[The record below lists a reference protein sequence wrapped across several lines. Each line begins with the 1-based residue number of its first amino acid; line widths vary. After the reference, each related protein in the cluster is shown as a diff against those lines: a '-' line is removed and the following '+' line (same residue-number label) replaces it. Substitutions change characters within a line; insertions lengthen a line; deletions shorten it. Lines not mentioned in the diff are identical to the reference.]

1 MRRIWRI
8 CALGLTFSCG
18 LPWVAAAVDDGPPPA
33 DPRPDVQA
41 WARVL
46 EKYAKDGGV
55 DYAGLKKDRGD
66 LDAYLASLTAAN
78 PVSWSQAEKTA
89 FWINA
94 YNAQVLYYILD
105 RAPGLGSV
113 QPGDEFFSKLTS
125 EVAGQP
131 RTLEEIETALRSQKD
146 PRVHFAL
153 ACPAASCPGL
163 RPEPYRGEALDSQL
177 ASQTRDFLANPRK
190 GLRYDPESNTLY
202 LSPIF
207 KQYAGD
213 FTGGSSVLALFSF
226 ARSGLAEWVVNH
238 VPEELARILRE
249 KEPEVQYLEYDGRVE
264 R

>member
-1 MRRIWRI
+1 MWRI
-8 CALGLTFSCG
+8 CALVITLSCG
-18 LPWVAAAVDDGPPPA
+18 LPWAASALDDGPPA
-33 DPRPDVQA
+33 EPRPDVQA

-55 DYAGLKKDRGD
+55 DYAGLKKDRSD
-66 LDAYLASLTAAN
+66 LDAYLASVAAAS
-78 PVSWSQAEKTA
+78 PASWSKAEKTA

-94 YNAQVLYYILD
+94 YNAQVLYYMLD
-105 RAPGLGSV
+105 RAPGLESV

-125 EVAGQP
+125 EVAGQA
-131 RTLEEIETALRSQKD
+131 RTLDEIETALRSHGD

-153 ACPAASCPGL
+153 ACPAASCPDL
-163 RPEPYRGEALDSQL
+163 RGEPYRAEALDSQL
-177 ASQTRDFLANPRK
+177 ASQTREFLANPRK
-190 GLRYDPESNTLY
+190 GLRYDPQSNTLH

-226 ARSGLAEWVVNH
+226 ARSGLADWVVNH
-238 VPEELARILRE
+238 VPEELGKILRE
-249 KEPEVQYLEYDGRVE
+249 KEPGVEYLEFDGRVA

>member
-1 MRRIWRI
+1 MWRI
-8 CALGLTFSCG
+8 CALVITLSWG
-18 LPWVAAAVDDGPPPA
+18 LPWAVAALDDGPPA
-33 DPRPDVQA
+33 DPRPDAQA

-55 DYAGLKKDRGD
+55 DYAGLKKDRSD
-66 LDAYLASLTAAN
+66 LDAYLASVAAAS
-78 PVSWSQAEKTA
+78 PASWSKAEKTA

-94 YNAQVLYYILD
+94 YNAQVLYYMID
-105 RAPGLGSV
+105 RAPDVSSI

-131 RTLEEIETALRSQKD
+131 RTLDEIETALRSQGD
-146 PRVHFAL
+146 PRVLFAL

-163 RPEPYRGEALDSQL
+163 RPEPYRAEALDSQL

-226 ARSGLAEWVVNH
+226 ARSGLADWVVNH
-238 VPEELARILRE
+238 VPEELGKILRE
-249 KEPEVQYLEYDGRVE
+249 KEPEVKYLEFDGRVA

>member
-1 MRRIWRI
+1 MRRIS
-8 CALGLTFSCG
+8 ALVITLVCS
-18 LPWVAAAVDDGPPPA
+18 LPWAAAALDDAPPA
-33 DPRPDVQA
+33 PAPGPDVQA

-55 DYAGLKKDRGD
+55 DYAGLRKDRAG
-66 LDAYLASLTAAN
+66 LDAFLASVAAAT
-78 PVSWSQAEKTA
+78 PAAWSPAEKTA

-94 YNAQVLYYILD
+94 YNAQVLYYRLD
-105 RAPGLGSV
+105 RAPDLESV
-113 QPGDEFFSKLTS
+113 QPGDPFFSKLTS

-146 PRVHFAL
+146 PRILFAL

-163 RPEPYRGEALDSQL
+163 RAEPYRAEALDGQL
-177 ASQTRDFLANPRK
+177 TSQTRDFLANPRK

-202 LSPIF
+202 LSRIF

-213 FTGGSSVLALFSF
+213 FTGGSSVVALLPF
-226 ARSGLAEWVVNH
+226 ARGGLADWVVNH
-238 VPEELARILRE
+238 VPEELGKILRE
-249 KEPEVQYLEYDGRVE
+249 KEPAVEYLEFDERVE